1 MKDIANNLNY
11 IVKFCVRSGS
21 FFLLLP
27 NTQKYNF
34 QKNLSDDTVCMNFTL
49 NLLDS
54 LVHIIIMA
62 KKMNLYAGIIH
73 RNSKRILNQI

>member
-11 IVKFCVRSGS
+11 IVTFGVRSCS

-27 NTQKYNF
+27 NTQKYDF
-34 QKNLSDDTVCMNFTL
+34 QKNLSDGTACMNFTL
-49 NLLDS
+49 TLLDS

-62 KKMNLYAGIIH
+62 QK
-73 RNSKRILNQI
+73 

>member
-11 IVKFCVRSGS
+11 IVTFSVRSCS

-27 NTQKYNF
+27 NTQKYDF
-34 QKNLSDDTVCMNFTL
+34 QKNLNDDTALNFTL

-62 KKMNLYAGIIH
+62 QK
-73 RNSKRILNQI
+73 